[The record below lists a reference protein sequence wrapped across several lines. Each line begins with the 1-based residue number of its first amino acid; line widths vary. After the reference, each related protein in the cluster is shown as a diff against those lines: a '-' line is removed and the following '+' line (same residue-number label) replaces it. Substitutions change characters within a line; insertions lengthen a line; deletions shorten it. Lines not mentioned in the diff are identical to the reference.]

1 MLSFFYSPIFIS
13 LVLSIAVSFIKLPQN
28 NIIIGGLY
36 QALSLISG
44 ANTFLVAM
52 TIGVMLHFKDLSKVW
67 WIVLLVVVIKLI
79 IQPILS
85 YSQSI
90 LFNFPEL
97 WHEIVVLEAAM
108 PSAAMSAVFA
118 KRYGC
123 DAELTSILI
132 FATFIS
138 SCFTMFMMVIL
149 LN

>member
-36 QALSLISG
+36 RALSLISG

-138 SCFTMFMMVIL
+138 SCITMIMMVIL

>member
-138 SCFTMFMMVIL
+138 SCITMIMMVIL